1 MAPNSDLPQRSGIEP
16 EPPMDLTLAEVC
28 LACEVQSEWVVELVD
43 EGVLA
48 PAGPEPERWRFN
60 VTHLRRVRVASHL
73 QRDLGVNSAGAAL
86 AVELLEQIAA
96 LHARLGLLGED

>member
-1 MAPNSDLPQRSGIEP
+1 MAPNRDLPQRSAIDP

-28 LACEVQSEWVVELVD
+28 SACAVQSELVLELID

-86 AVELLEQIAA
+86 AVELLEHIAA
-96 LHARLGLLGED
+96 LHARLGLTAED